1 MYHEDLEVSGDS
13 DSESNIEINQQDQ
26 TRIFIQPLIDANRNI
41 GDNDS
46 VNEEDS
52 SVNNLSG
59 NQLLAPAV
67 LELQEIGKGGPVSG
81 NQLYFC

>member
-26 TRIFIQPLIDANRNI
+26 PRIFIQPLIDANRNI

-67 LELQEIGKGGPVSG
+67 LELQEIGKSGRVSG

>member
-26 TRIFIQPLIDANRNI
+26 TRISIQPLIDANRNI

-67 LELQEIGKGGPVSG
+67 LELQEIGKGGRVSG

>member
-13 DSESNIEINQQDQ
+13 DSESDIEINQQDQ

-67 LELQEIGKGGPVSG
+67 LELQEIGKGGRVSG

>member
-52 SVNNLSG
+52 NVNNLSG

-67 LELQEIGKGGPVSG
+67 LELQEIGKGGRVSG

>member
-67 LELQEIGKGGPVSG
+67 LELQEIGKGGRVSG

>member
-59 NQLLAPAV
+59 NQLLTPAV
-67 LELQEIGKGGPVSG
+67 LELQEIGKGGRVSG